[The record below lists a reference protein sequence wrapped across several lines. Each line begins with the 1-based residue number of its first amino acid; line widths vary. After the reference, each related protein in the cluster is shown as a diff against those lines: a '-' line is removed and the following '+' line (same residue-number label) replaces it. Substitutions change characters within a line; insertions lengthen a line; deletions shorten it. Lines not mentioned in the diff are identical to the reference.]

1 MYVLGHKITT
11 TERGIGG
18 HLSTLVLVRKCWGV
32 SCLDFKL
39 HFKVLTPFG
48 DPFNSNSRFLLF
60 DSWEFHKKERRGN
73 RCVCEVSLVI
83 YTIAPGVK

>member
-11 TERGIGG
+11 TFVNLKKSIERGIGG
-18 HLSTLVLVRKCWGV
+18 HLSTLALVRTCMGV

-60 DSWEFHKKERRGN
+60 DS
-73 RCVCEVSLVI
+73 
-83 YTIAPGVK
+83 

>member
-11 TERGIGG
+11 TFVNFKKKKSIKRGIDG
-18 HLSTLVLVRKCWGV
+18 HLSTLAPVRKCWGV

-60 DSWEFHKKERRGN
+60 DS
-73 RCVCEVSLVI
+73 
-83 YTIAPGVK
+83 

>member
-11 TERGIGG
+11 TFVNLKKKSIKRGIDG
-18 HLSTLVLVRKCWGV
+18 HLSTLALVRKCWGV
-32 SCLDFKL
+32 SILDFKL

-60 DSWEFHKKERRGN
+60 DS
-73 RCVCEVSLVI
+73 
-83 YTIAPGVK
+83 